1 MEREKMS
8 KKFEST
14 SKNCLQPFVEG
25 DHGQSWERERE
36 RDMLIARSYS
46 LVQKN
51 QSKYLKEIKTQ
62 HKI

>member
-36 RDMLIARSYS
+36 RERYVNCKKLF
-46 LVQKN
+46 LGTEE
-51 QSKYLKEIKTQ
+51 SK
-62 HKI
+62 

>member
-25 DHGQSWERERE
+25 DHGQSWERER
-36 RDMLIARSYS
+36 DMLIARSYS

-62 HKI
+62 HKL

>member
-14 SKNCLQPFVEG
+14 SKNCLQPFVVG

-62 HKI
+62 HKL